1 MSRIALLVPCYMTI
15 LRPKD
20 VSSSRRVLEALGE
33 SVDEIKGYCCGQ
45 PAYNSGFRKE
55 ARSVGRKM
63 LQATRNYETVVIPSG
78 SCTSMIR
85 TGMPKLFIEP
95 QDVSI
100 EQQTKKIW
108 DFGEFV
114 NSHHQINQ
122 VQFKM
127 TGSIVYHDSCHGRR
141 ELGLTPNLV
150 NLIQRIEGLD
160 LRRLPHEEECCGF
173 GGSFTV
179 KQPEV
184 SVAIARA
191 KLEEVEQSG
200 ARILVSEDLSCLT
213 HLQATAE
220 GDGHTL
226 ETWTIAE
233 LLDRA
238 LND

>member
-1 MSRIALLVPCYMTI
+1 
-15 LRPKD
+15 
-20 VSSSRRVLEALGE
+20 
-33 SVDEIKGYCCGQ
+33 
-45 PAYNSGFRKE
+45 
-55 ARSVGRKM
+55 
-63 LQATRNYETVVIPSG
+63 
-78 SCTSMIR
+78 
-85 TGMPKLFIEP
+85 
-95 QDVSI
+95 
-100 EQQTKKIW
+100 
-108 DFGEFV
+108 
-114 NSHHQINQ
+114 
-122 VQFKM
+122 
-127 TGSIVYHDSCHGRR
+127 
-141 ELGLTPNLV
+141 LGLTPNLV